1 MGTSGLEPSL
11 QVRGMKRSRWLR
23 FKRDDA
29 GVTAIEFAGVA
40 LPFFML
46 LFGLIGVAFF
56 YFVLTSIEKGMDQTS
71 RLIRTGQA
79 QSSGMTVK
87 QFKDAICS
95 EAGSWIRCNNLQV
108 FVSAYASWAAVQ
120 AEACVDAGGNPRTN
134 PAPPGQMIGVSSGG
148 ASEIVIVTA
157 CYKWDLPA
165 SIPFIE
171 IDNMSNADAY
181 MMQSTTAF
189 RAEPYEENN

>member
-1 MGTSGLEPSL
+1 MSTLGLEPSPQSL
-11 QVRGMKRSRWLR
+11 IVRRHSWLR
-23 FKRDDA
+23 FRRNDE
-29 GVTAIEFAGVA
+29 GVTAVEFAGVA

-79 QSSGMTVK
+79 QKSGMTVK
-87 QFKDAICS
+87 QFKDRICS
-95 EAGSWIRCNNLQV
+95 EAGSWIRCNNLQI
-108 FVSAYASWAAVQ
+108 FVKPYPSWAAVQ
-120 AEACVDAGGNPRTN
+120 PEACVDASGNPKSN
-134 PAPPGQMIGVSSGG
+134 PAPSGQMISVSSGG
-148 ASEIVIVTA
+148 ESEIVIVTA
-157 CYKWDLPA
+157 CYKWDMPA
-165 SIPFIE
+165 SIPFID

>member
-1 MGTSGLEPSL
+1 
-11 QVRGMKRSRWLR
+11 MKRSRWLR